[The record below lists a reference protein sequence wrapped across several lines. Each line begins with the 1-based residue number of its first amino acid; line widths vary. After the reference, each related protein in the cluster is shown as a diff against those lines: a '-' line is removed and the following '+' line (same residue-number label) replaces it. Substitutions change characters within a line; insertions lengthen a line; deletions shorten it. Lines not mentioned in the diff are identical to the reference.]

1 MKWVYQ
7 TAILH
12 LGGDVSRVRTTAV
25 VLQQLR
31 AGAHDPLL
39 IISSEEQPSLV
50 HATLDHSL
58 HRLRPL
64 WHYEAWDT
72 VSQFTLV
79 WSILEARGVRRL
91 VVVTD
96 HYHLRRA
103 LLIAA
108 QVLAGR
114 GIEVIGV
121 PHLGGDLDKRER
133 WGSVLRDQL
142 RALVWAWTGWLWY
155 EREIRAERAPGFAR
169 WADEAARLPG
179 MLIR

>member
-1 MKWVYQ
+1 MKRLHP

-12 LGGDVSRVRTTAV
+12 LGGDPKRVRTTAV

-31 AGAHDPLL
+31 EHDPLL

-50 HATLDHSL
+50 HAMLDQRL
-58 HRLRPL
+58 HPVRPL

-79 WSILEARGVRRL
+79 RPILEARGVRRL

-103 LLIAA
+103 LRIAA
-108 QVLAGR
+108 IVLAPC

-121 PHLGGDLDKRER
+121 PHLGGDLDKQER
-133 WGSVLRDQL
+133 LGSLWRDEL
-142 RALVWAWTGWLWY
+142 RAWVWRWTGWLWY
-155 EREIRAERAPGFAR
+155 ERDIRADRAPGFAR

-179 MLIR
+179 VLVR